1 MLIFSFYIQQ
11 PIFFMLNLS
20 MNTDTPISIFAVED
34 DPIYTKFLKY
44 VFDLNPDIE
53 VEFFGDGKSC
63 IEALYKAPD
72 IITLDYSLPDM
83 SGDEVLR
90 EIRNTDPNIQVIIVS
105 GQEDI
110 STAVDLLK
118 TGAYDYIPK
127 NDDTKDRLLMSINNA
142 RKNVSLLNEVSALKK
157 DLGEKYDFSNSILGS
172 SPAIKK
178 VFELLEKAIKTNI
191 TVSITGETG
200 TGKELVAKAVHYH
213 SSRKEQKFVAVNIA
227 AIPSELLESE
237 LFGHEKGAFTGAAT
251 RRIGKFEEAD
261 NGTIFL
267 DEIGEMDINMQAKI
281 LRVLQEKEISRVG
294 GNEVVKVSPRIVAAT
309 HRDLAKEVEAG
320 NFREDLYYRLLG
332 LPIHLPPLRDRENDI
347 ILIALKMLEEFCL
360 ENKLESI
367 EISSKAREKLLSYHY
382 PGNVRELKSI
392 IELGAVMCSN
402 NLITEENIIFKS
414 VRSEENFTY
423 ENLTMK
429 EFEERIIDHYM
440 KKYDGNVLKIAKML
454 NIGKSTIYRH
464 LKSRSDAGKA

>member
-1 MLIFSFYIQQ
+1 
-11 PIFFMLNLS
+11 

-127 NDDTKDRLLMSINNA
+127 KDDTKDRLLMSINNA

-237 LFGHEKGAFTGAAT
+237 LF
-251 RRIGKFEEAD
+251 
-261 NGTIFL
+261 
-267 DEIGEMDINMQAKI
+267 
-281 LRVLQEKEISRVG
+281 
-294 GNEVVKVSPRIVAAT
+294 
-309 HRDLAKEVEAG
+309 
-320 NFREDLYYRLLG
+320 
-332 LPIHLPPLRDRENDI
+332 
-347 ILIALKMLEEFCL
+347 
-360 ENKLESI
+360 
-367 EISSKAREKLLSYHY
+367 
-382 PGNVRELKSI
+382 
-392 IELGAVMCSN
+392 
-402 NLITEENIIFKS
+402 
-414 VRSEENFTY
+414 
-423 ENLTMK
+423 
-429 EFEERIIDHYM
+429 
-440 KKYDGNVLKIAKML
+440 
-454 NIGKSTIYRH
+454 
-464 LKSRSDAGKA
+464 